1 MLGNLLGTAELD
13 VEIAR
18 RIEHAAEG
26 NPLFVEELVRM
37 LVDDGALVLDDGR
50 WVARDVGELPIPP
63 SINAL
68 LAARLDGLDPEEQT
82 VLQSAS
88 VIGKQFWWS
97 AVAELAPIKLRS
109 RVGSPPHASVPKKM
123 IFTHG

>member
-1 MLGNLLGTAELD
+1 
-13 VEIAR
+13 
-18 RIEHAAEG
+18 
-26 NPLFVEELVRM
+26 M

-97 AVAELAPIKLRS
+97 AVAELAPQSCAAASARTSTRS
-109 RVGSPPHASVPKKM
+109 SANA
-123 IFTHG
+123 